1 LLLARGHKERE
12 LVQTQQTLQHY
23 QALGDGF
30 ASVAGEYREV
40 LAETDNKQWAL
51 GRTQQELAEM
61 YACHCS
67 VVHVCENVTSNIA
80 SFNFGGIKV
89 PLAKQ

>member
-1 LLLARGHKERE
+1 MLLARGHKERE

-30 ASVAGEYREV
+30 ASFAGEYREV

-51 GRTQQELAEM
+51 AEL
-61 YACHCS
+61 S
-67 VVHVCENVTSNIA
+67 KS
-80 SFNFGGIKV
+80 
-89 PLAKQ
+89 